1 MLNMDCLIKTIEMEE
16 IYKYICE
23 ISIKLGIKK
32 ENLIKLWCEEQKIYE
47 SVFDEYLALK
57 YVSCPSCHKMQLV
70 SDEFNFHCTFCPHYN
85 GYTQCIFSC
94 CYN

>member
-1 MLNMDCLIKTIEMEE
+1 MDCLIKTIEMEE

-23 ISIKLGIKK
+23 ISIKLSIKK

-57 YVSCPSCHKMQLV
+57 ICFMHFLSQNAISK
-70 SDEFNFHCTFCPHYN
+70 
-85 GYTQCIFSC
+85 
-94 CYN
+94 

>member
-1 MLNMDCLIKTIEMEE
+1 MEE

-23 ISIKLGIKK
+23 ISIKLSIKK

-57 YVSCPSCHKMQLV
+57 YVSCTSCHKMQLV
-70 SDEFNFHCTFCPHYN
+70 SDEFNFHCTFVHIIMVMHNVYFHVVIIK
-85 GYTQCIFSC
+85 YI
-94 CYN
+94 